1 MITRK
6 YSGVFSISS
15 TSLKAM
21 CFAHLIFFIQQIYLQ
36 IIETHEDSLGTQPL
50 AIAHFVNLVASN
62 NI

>member
-1 MITRK
+1 
-6 YSGVFSISS
+6 
-15 TSLKAM
+15 M

>member
-6 YSGVFSISS
+6 YPGVFSISS

-21 CFAHLIFFIQQIYLQ
+21 CFALIFFIQQIYLQ
-36 IIETHEDSLGTQPL
+36 IIETHEDGLGTQPL